1 MRWTWAGH
9 SVLRGTDTPDP
20 SLPRVLND
28 LAADLDEAY
37 VRLAQS
43 DDSVA
48 RPGAERFFAKAR
60 AVAALSYAL
69 SPDEDDHLEA
79 IYEAI
84 HAESDPVE
92 ATRIVESL
100 LQ

>member
-1 MRWTWAGH
+1 VEVLRAIAI
-9 SVLRGTDTPDP
+9 LRGTDLPDS
-20 SLPRVLND
+20 SLPPRLQVMAVEFD
-28 LAADLDEAY
+28 DAY
-37 VRLAQS
+37 IRMSEDTPETPKQ
-43 DDSVA
+43 
-48 RPGAERFFAKAR
+48 GAVSLFAKAR

-69 SPDEDDHLEA
+69 SQDEDDQLEA

-92 ATRIVESL
+92 ATRLVESL